1 MKSYAIIRGK
11 IFFRKK
17 DIWLALIELIKQ
29 RLLIGYG
36 ASASP
41 QQFLPIGLS
50 SHNLYLQIAL
60 QSGLTGLALLI
71 LLFWNIWK
79 LFYRKVDSIY
89 VKLAASFFVAAM
101 VYQLFEVSLTQNNLA
116 IGILIWLITSIGVS
130 KSIER
135 NYADGRE
142 PT

>member
-1 MKSYAIIRGK
+1 MIGNHSDAVIWNESYAIIREKSFSG
-11 IFFRKK
+11 RE

-29 RLLIGYG
+29 RLLFGYG

-79 LFYRKVDSIY
+79 YS
-89 VKLAASFFVAAM
+89 
-101 VYQLFEVSLTQNNLA
+101 
-116 IGILIWLITSIGVS
+116 
-130 KSIER
+130 
-135 NYADGRE
+135 
-142 PT
+142 